1 VAAVNVN
8 WGDVLKGAVPILI
21 ACIAWLLGQVN
32 TFETRLTKI
41 EASMPVL
48 VTPDGVPTD
57 SPHSAKARSELREHL
72 TGEINDLK
80 VRVGVI
86 ESKSK

>member
-1 VAAVNVN
+1 
-8 WGDVLKGAVPILI
+8 
-21 ACIAWLLGQVN
+21 
-32 TFETRLTKI
+32 
-41 EASMPVL
+41 MPVL
-48 VTPDGVPTD
+48 ITPDGVPTD
-57 SPHSAKARSELREHL
+57 SPLSARERAALREHL

>member
-1 VAAVNVN
+1 MNVN

-48 VTPDGVPTD
+48 ITPDGVPTD
-57 SPHSAKARSELREHL
+57 SPLSARERRRYANILR
-72 TGEINDLK
+72 GEINDLK

>member
-1 VAAVNVN
+1 VKDIN
-8 WGDVLKGAVPILI
+8 WSDILKGAVPILI

-32 TFETRLTKI
+32 AFETRLTKI
-41 EASMPVL
+41 EAAMPVL
-48 VTPDGVPTD
+48 ITQDGVPTD
-57 SPHSAKARSELREHL
+57 SPISARQRAELREHL

-86 ESKSK
+86 ESKRK